1 MPPKKNVLGKRA
13 KGSNG
18 VRATSVPNGLDAASS
33 AAASKKRAP
42 SRGHSAK
49 RVPTVAISLDEALEA
64 SKLQAVAAAASQ
76 VASAP
81 ESVLR
86 SACQLSSQAH
96 TICRRRRREA
106 GRLRRISAAPT
117 CHLAEAHFGGLKDG
131 HTKVL
136 RCGGAGIAARCCRR
150 ERTLRDVSYLRFS
163 TAPLMAAETRDC
175 CVSDEPTMDPC
186 LTSKRTGNMGHCAV
200 HGRLRTSRARF
211 DSRKRRG
218 SHSAACAREQAPG
231 VTLDDLKSALP
242 HDLRVPR

>member
-1 MPPKKNVLGKRA
+1 VIGIAPICHSVAASSAKPTVCAAAAQVIFLRASIAVSCVRCLIRVSEMPPKKNVLGKRA

-81 ESVLR
+81 ESVLH

-186 LTSKRTGNMGHCAV
+186 LTSKKGGNWDM
-200 HGRLRTSRARF
+200 
-211 DSRKRRG
+211 
-218 SHSAACAREQAPG
+218 AP
-231 VTLDDLKSALP
+231 V
-242 HDLRVPR
+242 R